1 MERPAKVSYEFVK
14 LTPTEKILFG
24 DNVLAMMAEHV
35 AVFPTPDVPLLTIEN
50 ANDQLRS
57 KTQEALNGDREK
69 ILERDGSEQVWI
81 DLFRQ
86 QAGYVQ
92 RVAGNS
98 KLIITQS
105 GYQSTSTE
113 ANAVVRPVQPNFD
126 AWGNKAKGSIRAE
139 IKEPIHARG
148 HVFVASGH
156 PISGNDLK
164 MKNGQL
170 SVAPELSSAME
181 LIFTTKRKVD
191 FEGLVS
197 GQTYYMAA
205 LGFNAGGVSPISTIM
220 DVVAP

>member
-14 LTPTEKILFG
+14 LIPTEKILFG
-24 DNVLAMMAEHV
+24 DNVLAMMAEH
-35 AVFPTPDVPLLTIEN
+35 AGVFPIPDVPLSTLDI
-50 ANDQLRS
+50 ANEHLRS

-69 ILERDGSEQVWI
+69 ILERDGAEQVWI
-81 DLFRQ
+81 GLFRQ

-92 RVAGNS
+92 RIAGNS

-113 ANAVVRPVQPNFD
+113 ANAVARPIQPNFD

-156 PISGNDLK
+156 PINAKDLK

-170 SVAPELSSAME
+170 TVPPELSSSIE

-197 GQTYYMAA
+197 GQTYYVAA
-205 LGFNAGGVSPISTIM
+205 LGFNAGGVSPISTII